1 MVCRILDSDGD
12 SLAVANTMAELREQ
26 IQRAGMETAYREA
39 RSLPFQ
45 AIATLALIMVDRVDQ
60 ALIRYTHP
68 L

>member
-1 MVCRILDSDGD
+1 
-12 SLAVANTMAELREQ
+12 MAELREQ